1 MHGRH
6 LEASFAEQYLQ
17 YNERSSKI
25 GEPIRSW
32 FSYTDRSL
40 PKAGIA
46 RVYVVPLKKMRWGEE
61 MLVTVRTGVRV
72 GDYFSVYICKNDIL
86 NR

>member
-6 LEASFAEQYLQ
+6 LEASFSEQYLQ

-46 RVYVVPLKKMRWGEE
+46 RVYIRCTTEE
-61 MLVTVRTGVRV
+61 NAMGG
-72 GDYFSVYICKNDIL
+72 GDACNGTDGSSRGRLFQRLHNM
-86 NR
+86 